1 MGMGVVGCM
10 CACMNLDWG
19 GDVAQL
25 VRALDHYAADSGSIP
40 RCSKGFFSQSQLSVQ
55 TLLCVSIHSHVQLHA
70 LISVHVLK
78 IL

>member
-40 RCSKGFFSQSQLSVQ
+40 GCGKVFFSQSQLSVQ
-55 TLLCVSIHSHVQLHA
+55 TLLRVCPYTLVYNHMH
-70 LISVHVLK
+70 
-78 IL
+78 